1 MKEVTVVIPNYKG
14 EAYLRPCVESLLAG
28 TGLEMDVII
37 VDNGSRDGCV
47 EEVRRLYPQV
57 ECVCL
62 DQNYGFCKAVNIGIR
77 KAETP
82 YVFLLNNDTLVCKG
96 AVEALLASV
105 KKDRRIFSVEAK
117 MIQYQDRTKIDSAGT
132 FYNAFGWAYA
142 RGKDRPADQY
152 RKRGPVFSACA
163 GAAMYRR
170 EVFEEIGL
178 FDEEHFA
185 YLEDVDVGYRARIA
199 GYRNVYEPMA
209 RIIHVGSAAS
219 GSRHNE
225 FKVRLSARNNLYL
238 IYKNMPVLQILLNL
252 PFLLAG
258 FLVKYLFFLKKGLGA
273 IYLKGLNGSPQ
284 IDEKEEKGS
293 VSKRSFEKLSKNTA
307 GTVDQHFPLFFVKN
321 LLFS

>member
-96 AVEALLASV
+96 AVEALLASL

-273 IYLKGLNGSPQ
+273 IYLKGLMEAPKLMKKKKKVLYQ
-284 IDEKEEKGS
+284 KGY
-293 VSKRSFEKLSKNTA
+293 LKNYLKI
-307 GTVDQHFPLFFVKN
+307 QLELWINIFRFF
-321 LLFS
+321 S

>member
-96 AVEALLASV
+96 AVEALLASL

-170 EVFEEIGL
+170 EVFEEIG
-178 FDEEHFA
+178 
-185 YLEDVDVGYRARIA
+185 
-199 GYRNVYEPMA
+199 
-209 RIIHVGSAAS
+209 
-219 GSRHNE
+219 
-225 FKVRLSARNNLYL
+225 
-238 IYKNMPVLQILLNL
+238 
-252 PFLLAG
+252 
-258 FLVKYLFFLKKGLGA
+258 
-273 IYLKGLNGSPQ
+273 
-284 IDEKEEKGS
+284 S
-293 VSKRSFEKLSKNTA
+293 V
-307 GTVDQHFPLFFVKN
+307 
-321 LLFS
+321 

>member
-14 EAYLRPCVESLLAG
+14 EAYLRPCVESLFAG

-209 RIIHVGSAAS
+209 WIIHVGSAAS

-252 PFLLAG
+252 PLLLAG

-273 IYLKGLNGSPQ
+273 IYLKGLMEAPKLMKKKKKVLYQ
-284 IDEKEEKGS
+284 KGH
-293 VSKRSFEKLSKNTA
+293 LKNYLKI
-307 GTVDQHFPLFFVKN
+307 QLELCLNIFRFF
-321 LLFS
+321 S

>member
-96 AVEALLASV
+96 AVEALLASL

-258 FLVKYLFFLKKGLGA
+258 FLIKYLFFLKKGLGA
-273 IYLKGLNGSPQ
+273 IYLKGLMEAPKLMKKKKKVLYQ
-284 IDEKEEKGS
+284 KGH
-293 VSKRSFEKLSKNTA
+293 LKNYLKI
-307 GTVDQHFPLFFVKN
+307 QLELWINIFRFF
-321 LLFS
+321 S

>member
-96 AVEALLASV
+96 AVEALLASL

-225 FKVRLSARNNLYL
+225 FKVRLSSRNNLYL

-273 IYLKGLNGSPQ
+273 IYLKGLMEAPKLMKKKKKVLYQ
-284 IDEKEEKGS
+284 KGH
-293 VSKRSFEKLSKNTA
+293 LKNYLKI
-307 GTVDQHFPLFFVKN
+307 QLELWINIFRFF
-321 LLFS
+321 S

>member
-14 EAYLRPCVESLLAG
+14 EAYLRPCVESLFAG

-96 AVEALLASV
+96 AVEALLASL

-209 RIIHVGSAAS
+209 RIIHVGSAVS

-252 PFLLAG
+252 PLLLAG

-273 IYLKGLNGSPQ
+273 IYLKGLMEAPKLMKKKKKVLYQ
-284 IDEKEEKGS
+284 KGH
-293 VSKRSFEKLSKNTA
+293 LKNYLKI
-307 GTVDQHFPLFFVKN
+307 QLELWLNIFRFF
-321 LLFS
+321 S

>member
-96 AVEALLASV
+96 AVEALLASL

-170 EVFEEIGL
+170 EIFEEIGL

-273 IYLKGLNGSPQ
+273 IYLKGLMEAPKLMKKKKKVLYQ
-284 IDEKEEKGS
+284 KGH
-293 VSKRSFEKLSKNTA
+293 LKNYLKI
-307 GTVDQHFPLFFVKN
+307 QLELWINIFRFF
-321 LLFS
+321 S

>member
-14 EAYLRPCVESLLAG
+14 EAYLRPCVESLFAG

-96 AVEALLASV
+96 AVEALLASL

-258 FLVKYLFFLKKGLGA
+258 FLIKYLFFLKKGLGA
-273 IYLKGLNGSPQ
+273 IYLKGLMEAPELMKKKKKVLYQ
-284 IDEKEEKGS
+284 KGH
-293 VSKRSFEKLSKNTA
+293 LKNYLKI
-307 GTVDQHFPLFFVKN
+307 QLELWINIFRFF
-321 LLFS
+321 S

>member
-96 AVEALLASV
+96 AVEALLASL

-170 EVFEEIGL
+170 EIFEEIGL

-273 IYLKGLNGSPQ
+273 IYLKGLIEAPKLMKKKKKVLYQ
-284 IDEKEEKGS
+284 KGH
-293 VSKRSFEKLSKNTA
+293 LKNYLKI
-307 GTVDQHFPLFFVKN
+307 QLELWINIFRFF
-321 LLFS
+321 S

>member
-14 EAYLRPCVESLLAG
+14 EAYLRPCVESLFAG

-62 DQNYGFCKAVNIGIR
+62 DQNYGFCKAVNIGIW

-96 AVEALLASV
+96 AVEALLASL

-252 PFLLAG
+252 PFLLVG

-273 IYLKGLNGSPQ
+273 IYLKGLMEAPKLMKKKKKVLYQ
-284 IDEKEEKGS
+284 KGH
-293 VSKRSFEKLSKNTA
+293 LKNYLKI
-307 GTVDQHFPLFFVKN
+307 QLELWINIFRFF
-321 LLFS
+321 S

>member
-14 EAYLRPCVESLLAG
+14 EAYLRPCVESLFAG

-96 AVEALLASV
+96 AVEALLASL

-225 FKVRLSARNNLYL
+225 FNLYL

-273 IYLKGLNGSPQ
+273 IYLKGLMEAPKLMKKKKKVLYQ
-284 IDEKEEKGS
+284 KGH
-293 VSKRSFEKLSKNTA
+293 LKNYLKI
-307 GTVDQHFPLFFVKN
+307 QLELWINIFRFF
-321 LLFS
+321 S

>member
-14 EAYLRPCVESLLAG
+14 EAYLRPCVESLFAG

-47 EEVRRLYPQV
+47 EEIRRLYPQV

-273 IYLKGLNGSPQ
+273 IYLKGLMEAPKLMKKKKKVLYQ
-284 IDEKEEKGS
+284 KGH
-293 VSKRSFEKLSKNTA
+293 LKNYLKI
-307 GTVDQHFPLFFVKN
+307 QLELWINIFRFF
-321 LLFS
+321 S

>member
-37 VDNGSRDGCV
+37 DYNGSRDGCV

-96 AVEALLASV
+96 AVEALLASL

-273 IYLKGLNGSPQ
+273 IYLKGLMEAPKLMKKKKKVLYQ
-284 IDEKEEKGS
+284 KGH
-293 VSKRSFEKLSKNTA
+293 LKNYLKI
-307 GTVDQHFPLFFVKN
+307 QLELWINIFRFF
-321 LLFS
+321 S

>member
-170 EVFEEIGL
+170 EIFEEIGL

-258 FLVKYLFFLKKGLGA
+258 FLIKYLFFLKKGLGA
-273 IYLKGLNGSPQ
+273 IYLKGLMEAPKLMKKKKKVLYQ
-284 IDEKEEKGS
+284 KGH
-293 VSKRSFEKLSKNTA
+293 LKNYLKI
-307 GTVDQHFPLFFVKN
+307 QLELWINIFRFF
-321 LLFS
+321 S